1 MKDYSLVYNFP
12 SSPAGFQNFSMW
24 PLFSCL
30 SVPNIVG
37 VIEAALCPAS
47 RIILTTHYPA
57 MYLTNPMLC

>member
-1 MKDYSLVYNFP
+1 MKDYSLIYNFP
-12 SSPAGFQNFSMW
+12 SSPTGFQNFLLW

-57 MYLTNPMLC
+57 M